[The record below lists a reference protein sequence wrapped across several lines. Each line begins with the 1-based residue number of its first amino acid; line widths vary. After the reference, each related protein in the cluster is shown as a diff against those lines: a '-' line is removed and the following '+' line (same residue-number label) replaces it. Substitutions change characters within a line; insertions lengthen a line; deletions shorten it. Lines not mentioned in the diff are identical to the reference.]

1 MDNRLR
7 RAKETAKTAWRLLK
21 TGSLAASDVII
32 ALSLMRKGTRP
43 KPGTRTAW
51 PKGLR
56 ETLYREQ
63 TGLCMYCRARLSQT
77 SHVDVVRPISH
88 IDHKVPVNQG
98 GTNHPDNL
106 QLLCAPCNL
115 RKSDRNDAE
124 FRHRYHSLLPQQ
136 QARMP
141 TRRIKQSEFRSV
153 TRTSPDAQSYTRFK
167 GGKYLT
173 ANQKVNSGS
182 IAAGVVAALAVFV
195 PINQAATPEDASVL
209 LIISLVL
216 GGAAGLGV
224 RIRARYTGKDQE
236 D

>member
-51 PKGLR
+51 PKGMR
-56 ETLYREQ
+56 ERLYREQ
-63 TGLCMYCRARLSQT
+63 QGLCMYSRDKLFIGA
-77 SHVDVVRPISH
+77 SH
-88 IDHKVPVNQG
+88 IDHIIPVNQG
-98 GTNHPDNL
+98 GTNDRENL
-106 QLLCAPCNL
+106 QLLCAGCNL
-115 RKSDRNDAE
+115 RKSDRNDPE
-124 FRHRYHSLLPQQ
+124 FRYRYRSLLPQQ
-136 QARMP
+136 QGRMP
-141 TRRIKQSEFRSV
+141 ARRIKQSQFRSV
-153 TRTSPDAQSYTRFK
+153 TRTTPDADSYTRFK

-224 RIRARYTGKDQE
+224 RLRARYTGKDQE